1 MKIIKKAKIFIKENP
16 YIWLALFYPA
26 FVIAFFALEAYIPSP
41 ENCLII
47 YTPLDD
53 AIPFLEIFVIPYV
66 LWYPYLAL
74 TPIAMLIMRDSEGF
88 KKHLYFMM
96 LSFGFALVFC
106 FLIPNAQSL
115 RPDTMPRD
123 NFLTK
128 IVTALYNA
136 DTPTNVFPSM
146 HVIGC
151 IAGAAACLN
160 CEKLRKLRPLWIIPA
175 VLISLSTV
183 FIKQHSIL
191 DVLGAIAVCTP
202 IWICIYRKREE
213 PRCQT

>member
-26 FVIAFFALEAYIPSP
+26 FVVAFFALEAHILSP
-41 ENCLII
+41 ENCLIV

-53 AIPFLEIFVIPYV
+53 AVPFLEIFVIPYI

-74 TPIAMLIMRDSEGF
+74 TPIAMLIVRDSEGF

-106 FLIPNAQSL
+106 FLIPNAQPL
-115 RPDTMPRD
+115 RPDAMPRD

-128 IVTALYNA
+128 IVAALYRA
-136 DTPTNVFPSM
+136 DTPTNVS
-146 HVIGC
+146 
-151 IAGAAACLN
+151 
-160 CEKLRKLRPLWIIPA
+160 R
-175 VLISLSTV
+175 
-183 FIKQHSIL
+183 
-191 DVLGAIAVCTP
+191 VCTSLAA
-202 IWICIYRKREE
+202 
-213 PRCQT
+213 